1 MIISVFVYLERKDS
15 LHARISASLLVK
27 GEENTGISKEQTI
40 RSVFYNSKK
49 QLGILASNTDYTNK
63 EITNEQALCWL
74 KGGTQQDILIFL
86 PRMGRIHVLR
96 GKEEIKKFVAFPRPT
111 PLQPDANAQP

>member
-1 MIISVFVYLERKDS
+1 MERKDS

-27 GEENTGISKEQTI
+27 GEENTGISEEQTI
-40 RSVFYNSKK
+40 PSEFFVPKSKDRIIA
-49 QLGILASNTDYTNK
+49 LNTDYTNK
-63 EITNEQALCWL
+63 EIINEQALCWL

-86 PRMGRIHVLR
+86 PRIGRNHVLR
-96 GKEEIKKFVAFPRPT
+96 GKEEIKKFVAFLRLT